1 MFMILKREARVMG
14 FDDGPIEPGENV
26 SILAGVIIRGRE
38 YVDRILTAKIAVDG
52 LDATEKILELA
63 QKPKHAGQLR
73 AIFLSGISF
82 AGFNLADIKKISDE
96 TRLPVIAAMKSPN
109 ATKFK
114 AVASKFPD
122 KDAREKIIENAGKIH
137 ALKIGKNTT
146 YFQCAGISPEDA
158 EKLLRKSTVRA
169 TVPEAVRIAHL
180 VAGALVD
187 GESKG
192 RV

>member
-1 MFMILKREARVMG
+1 MG
-14 FDDGPIEPGENV
+14 VDDGPIKPGDKD

-38 YVDRILTAKIAVDG
+38 YVDRILTAKIKVDG

-63 QKPKHAGQLR
+63 QKPKHKGQLR
-73 AIFLSGISF
+73 AIFLNGISF
-82 AGFNLADIKKISDE
+82 AGFNLADIKKISQV
-96 TRLPVIAAMKSPN
+96 TNLPVIAAMKNPDASR
-109 ATKFK
+109 FK

-122 KDAREKIIENAGKIH
+122 KDARMKIIENAGKIH
-137 ALKIGKNTT
+137 ALKIGNCTT
-146 YFQCAGISPEDA
+146 YFQCAGISPKDA
-158 EKLLRKSTVRA
+158 EILLRNSTVRA

-187 GESKG
+187 GESRG